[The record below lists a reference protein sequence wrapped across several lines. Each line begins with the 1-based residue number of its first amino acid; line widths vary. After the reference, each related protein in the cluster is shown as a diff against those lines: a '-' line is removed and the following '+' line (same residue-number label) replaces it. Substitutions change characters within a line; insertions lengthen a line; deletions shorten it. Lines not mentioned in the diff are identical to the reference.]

1 MTLQL
6 SKTTPRRQTP
16 SVHRLRFQFD
26 TAGTGGVWRPYGND
40 LVAALPD
47 LLAVLGVRLG
57 PIHRVIYHLDE
68 WTITPRKLA
77 NAGRQVRLD
86 GYRHKPAHTIDVL
99 GVSGGRLTVRV
110 DLGSTGDAET
120 IAAQQCWDSEGGS
133 LEGGS
138 LEAG

>member
-26 TAGTGGVWRPYGND
+26 TAGTVGVWRPYGND
-40 LVAALPD
+40 LVAELPE
-47 LLAVLGVRLG
+47 LLAVLGGRLG

-99 GVSGGRLTVRV
+99 GVSGDRLTVRI
-110 DLGSTGDAET
+110 DLPSTDDAET
-120 IAAQQCWDSEGGS
+120 IAAQRCWDSEGGS
-133 LEGGS
+133 LD
-138 LEAG
+138 AG